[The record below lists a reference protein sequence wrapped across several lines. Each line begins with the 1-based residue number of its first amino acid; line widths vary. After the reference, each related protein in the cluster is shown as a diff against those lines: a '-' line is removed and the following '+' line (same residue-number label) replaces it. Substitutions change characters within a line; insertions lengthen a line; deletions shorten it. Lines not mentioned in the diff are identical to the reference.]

1 MKYRKYPIIVINV
14 LLLTFIIKT
23 YFFDPASDTNGLFSL
38 FLLSIMIFYNIYF
51 IILNYMMF
59 QRNKHY
65 EEILFYLFLLT
76 PIAILFYYF

>member
-1 MKYRKYPIIVINV
+1 MKYRKYPITVINV

-51 IILNYMMF
+51 VILNMMF
-59 QRNKHY
+59 QRKKHY

-76 PIAILFYYF
+76 PIAILLYYF